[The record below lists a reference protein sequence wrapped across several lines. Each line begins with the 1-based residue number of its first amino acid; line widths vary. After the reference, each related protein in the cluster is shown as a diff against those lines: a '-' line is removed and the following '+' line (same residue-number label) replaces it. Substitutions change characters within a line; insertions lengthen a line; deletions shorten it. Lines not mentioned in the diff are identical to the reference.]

1 MRKNL
6 LLILLAISAMAWMPK
21 SALADNEIVQ
31 LYDVT
36 LVSTNNHDATV
47 AKILKEKLS
56 ITLSEALDIINS
68 LPAVILECAESAE
81 ALALKDALETAGATV
96 TVAQSSTAL
105 PNSYDVKLIS
115 YTNKMDM
122 IKMLM
127 DKLDIGL
134 TDANTLV
141 SSVPA
146 IVLSDVDYETAQTFL
161 QYIIDAGG
169 TGEIVEHLKTN
180 GIVISIDSDNFPDE
194 QLRTFVLEN
203 FDQNNDNFLVRA
215 EIESVRGIDIYDL
228 RAESFKGLEKFYK
241 IKKLDCHYNIYPQ
254 ELDVTNFPDLEYLDC
269 SVNKITSL
277 DLQYLPKLKYL
288 NCAANN
294 LTGEL
299 YLANNT
305 ELTYLNC
312 QQNELTEVTV
322 WACTNLETLNCY
334 SNMVLTLDLSQN
346 KNLDDLWCEENQ
358 LKTLNVSQNEK
369 LTSLICENNQISS
382 IDVSHNPLL
391 EYLVVS
397 DNELTSLDLSNNPK
411 LETLRCDNNTL
422 STLDISHLQ
431 YLSKLTCDNC
441 GLTSLALQNKPEITM
456 LSVSD
461 NNLRSIDVTGMPHL
475 QYLDCN
481 NCGLTSLN
489 VQNNTELIDLEC
501 ARNALTGIQ
510 MTTVPQLMQL
520 NLSRNQIKKDAMSAI
535 INKLPVVEKEWVE
548 IGFDPFGDDEEEGFW
563 VYNANL
569 IVIDNR
575 EGTEG
580 NVCTKSQVQ
589 RANNKGWDCLEV
601 IGDGFPPSY
610 KGSEEIIPTL
620 VDAVSANTTTDA
632 PRYNLQGQ
640 RVGDSYKGVVIQK
653 NRKIVR

>member
-6 LLILLAISAMAWMPK
+6 LLILLAINAVAWMPK
-21 SALADNEIVQ
+21 SALAENEFVQ

-36 LVSTNNHDATV
+36 LVSTNNHNATV

-81 ALALKDALETAGATV
+81 ALALKDTLETAGATV

-122 IKMLM
+122 LKMLM
-127 DKLDIGL
+127 EKLDIGL

-169 TGEIVEHLKTN
+169 TGEIVEHLKPD

-194 QLRTFVLEN
+194 ELRTFVLEN

-215 EIESVRGIDIYDL
+215 EIESVRGIDIYNL

-277 DLQYLPKLKYL
+277 NPQYLPKLKYL
-288 NCAANN
+288 DCAANK

-299 YLANNT
+299 YLADNT
-305 ELTYLNC
+305 ELNYLNC
-312 QQNELTEVTV
+312 QQNELTKVTV
-322 WACTNLETLNCY
+322 WACTDLDTLNCY
-334 SNMVLTLDLSQN
+334 SNNVSSLDVSQN
-346 KNLDDLWCEENQ
+346 TKLVYLWCESNQ
-358 LKTLNVSQNEK
+358 LNTLNVSQNEK
-369 LTSLICENNQISS
+369 LVSLLCSNNQISS

-391 EYLVVS
+391 ESLAVS
-397 DNELTSLDLSNNPK
+397 NNELTSLNLSNNPK
-411 LETLRCDNNTL
+411 LEKLNCNNNTL

-431 YLSKLTCDNC
+431 YLTILSCENC
-441 GLTSLALQNKPEITM
+441 GLTSLALQNKPEMMM

-510 MTTVPQLMQL
+510 MTTVPQLYEL

-535 INKLPVVEKEWVE
+535 INKRMA
-548 IGFDPFGDDEEEGFW
+548 IGS
-563 VYNANL
+563 
-569 IVIDNR
+569 IMQI
-575 EGTEG
+575 
-580 NVCTKSQVQ
+580 
-589 RANNKGWDCLEV
+589 
-601 IGDGFPPSY
+601 
-610 KGSEEIIPTL
+610 
-620 VDAVSANTTTDA
+620 
-632 PRYNLQGQ
+632 
-640 RVGDSYKGVVIQK
+640 
-653 NRKIVR
+653 